1 MCNCA
6 WKILRGAS
14 EASTESAIV
23 GASAPKTENEAN
35 RTIAR
40 PNKLLPPREPIPP
53 PIEPYVNISV
63 WPDQLAAAA
72 LAIHRQIRVGSP
84 AIISHVPVR
93 GKFITFEG
101 LDGSGKSTQVE
112 KLARSLR
119 AHGLSVT
126 ITREPGGTSAG
137 ERIRE
142 VLLHSATAGIT
153 PLTEMALMFAS
164 RAQHIH
170 EVILP
175 ALAEGRIVLCDRFT
189 DSTEAYQGAGRKLGT
204 KAVLEM
210 HEILC
215 GNLRPDLTILLDN
228 EVAFSVERARRRNRK
243 HKGARSEKGSER
255 DENRFEQENR
265 AFFGRVR
272 HAYLAIA
279 AREPQRVHVINARGT
294 PSETHA
300 IIMELVRKKL
310 KI

>member
-1 MCNCA
+1 
-6 WKILRGAS
+6 
-14 EASTESAIV
+14 V
-23 GASAPKTENEAN
+23 
-35 RTIAR
+35 
-40 PNKLLPPREPIPP
+40 
-53 PIEPYVNISV
+53 
-63 WPDQLAAAA
+63 
-72 LAIHRQIRVGSP
+72 P
-84 AIISHVPVR
+84 AR

-101 LDGSGKSTQVE
+101 LDGSGKSTQIE

-119 AHGLSVT
+119 AHGLSVV
-126 ITREPGGTSAG
+126 ITREPGGTATG

-142 VLLHSATAGIT
+142 VLLHSATSGLS

-170 EVILP
+170 EIILP

-204 KAVLEM
+204 RPVLQL

-215 GNLRPDLTILLDN
+215 GNLQPDLTVLLDN
-228 EVAFSVERARRRNRK
+228 EVAFTVERARRRNRK
-243 HKGARSEKGSER
+243 NKSGRPEKGSER

-279 AREPQRVHVINARGT
+279 ARELQRVHVVNARGT
-294 PSETHA
+294 PNETHA